1 MPDYVLYDVEVGVC
15 SPLHIGSGETLLQGY
30 DFVTHAGRTW
40 RLNLEAL
47 LLEKAED
54 PAIARQLA
62 AVPPGSLLSATD
74 MRQGSPLFRYVIPG
88 VPRSSETNA
97 QVLEQIKDVWDRP
110 YLPGSSLKGAL
121 RTALLWYALKTQGRQ
136 VDLAQLDRS
145 PKRAA
150 GPLERAVLG
159 ADPNHDLLR
168 ALHVA
173 DSEPVGP
180 GKLMLVNAK
189 VVGGE
194 TPGSPIELEAI
205 QAGVVV
211 HTQLKVDRAL
221 FSRWARQGGLD
232 LGAGEAWLGDL
243 PAIVAQFS
251 EERLRQGLA
260 WCGTLASRS
269 LVAGF
274 YRDQRAGQGGNVCH
288 LQVGWGGG
296 WDSKTIGL
304 LLQERP
310 SSLEEV
316 IRFYRLHRGRPRRP
330 GQRFP
335 GTRRMAMRR
344 QSGPAGQAA
353 EAIVAPLG
361 WVRLAFRRRS

>member
-54 PAIARQLA
+54 PAVARQLA
-62 AVPPGSLLSATD
+62 TLPPGSLLSPAD
-74 MRQGSPLFRYVIPG
+74 LRQGSPLFRYVMPG

-121 RTALLWYALKTQGRQ
+121 RTALLWHALKAQGRS
-136 VDLAQLDRS
+136 VDPRELVPN

-150 GPLERAVLG
+150 QPLERQVLG

-173 DSEPVGP
+173 DSEPLEP

-189 VVGGE
+189 VIAGE
-194 TPGSPIELEAI
+194 MAGSPIELEAI

-211 HTQLKVDRAL
+211 HTQVKVDRAL
-221 FSRWARQGGLD
+221 FSRWAQQRGLD
-232 LGAGEAWLGDL
+232 LSAGEAWLREL

-251 EERLRQGLA
+251 KERLQQGLT

-269 LVAGF
+269 KLAGF
-274 YRDQRAGQGGNVCH
+274 YRDQLAGQGGNVCH

-310 SSLEEV
+310 DTLEEV
-316 IRFYRLHRGRPRRP
+316 IRIYRLHRGRPRRP

-335 GTRRMAMRR
+335 TTRRIAMRR
-344 QSGPAGQAA
+344 EVGPAQQAR
-353 EAIVAPLG
+353 EVMVAPLG
-361 WVRLAFRRRS
+361 WVRLAFQRRG